1 MVFMRITRDSCRRIN
16 ISDRKWAVYFQ
27 GATNLMLKFM
37 TVYHQD
43 MNLTIE
49 VTTHSNLEFG

>member
-1 MVFMRITRDSCRRIN
+1 MRITRDCCRKIN